1 MSFTPVIFL
10 LCLARYVSL
19 SDIFI
24 ENIMDQLTN
33 HRFRKPSLFYYG
45 YNHNSSV
52 FSNYLLLF
60 SYCSVALLIK
70 NFFKPQEENHLQLG
84 RERVFIN
91 SEGVL
96 SINLS
101 VFSWLSVFHKVCE
114 QPLVNA
120 EFENLFDLV
129 YQNHI
134 FILKIVRH
142 TIKLQSQLNF
152 IAIKDAVCYLILA
165 VKCLFQS

>member
-1 MSFTPVIFL
+1 MLLHWGSLLSMPEVLVSSRRKYPNSGKMGFTPVIFL

-33 HRFRKPSLFYYG
+33 DRFRKPSLFYYS

-91 SEGVL
+91 SEGIL

-101 VFSWLSVFHKVCE
+101 VFSWLSVFHKDCE

-120 EFENLFDLV
+120 EFENLFELV

-134 FILKIVRH
+134 FI
-142 TIKLQSQLNF
+142 
-152 IAIKDAVCYLILA
+152 
-165 VKCLFQS
+165 